1 MLTEQQSSAICK
13 GSFTAMKIAVNTSKT
28 AITTALVDAARHSVL
43 HKCPNAIA
51 NMVAYLDEQGL
62 YKELKAIKK
71 FALDFTGVS
80 LKGENPSINDDRHE
94 AAQAICEDELVRLQE
109 LGIIGWYEQAT
120 GTGKEE
126 KAKVLDTPEQKQA
139 KKQAKA
145 LETLEAVA
153 KDASN
158 PEQAIVA
165 MVLEYKTALE
175 KAASYNP
182 AQAAD
187 MHRATVGKLTQ
198 AMMASI
204 NKLKETEAA

>member
-1 MLTEQQSSAICK
+1 MLTIEQSNANCK
-13 GSFTAMKIAVNTSKT
+13 ASFTAMKSAVNAGKA
-28 AITTALVDAARHSVL
+28 AITVALVDAARHSVQ

-51 NMVAYLDEQGL
+51 NMVAYLDDQGL

-80 LKGENPSINDDRHE
+80 LKGENPSINDERHE
-94 AAQAICEDELVRLQE
+94 AAQTKCEPELVRLQE

-120 GTGKEE
+120 GTGKDDTVTV
-126 KAKVLDTPEQKQA
+126 KDTPEQKQA

-158 PEQAIVA
+158 PDQAIVA